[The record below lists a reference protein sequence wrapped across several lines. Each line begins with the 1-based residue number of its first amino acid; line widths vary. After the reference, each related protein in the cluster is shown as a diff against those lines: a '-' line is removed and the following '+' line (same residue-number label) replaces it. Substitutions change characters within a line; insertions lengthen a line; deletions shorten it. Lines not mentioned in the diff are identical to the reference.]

1 MVVSMLTTRTPVFGR
16 LRCGR
21 SSAFCRLRRG
31 LSPLAFCYLNAC
43 SLQPAEASRMSMPA
57 TASLPDDPALLRIEG
72 SIATITLNRPAAF
85 NSIDLSI
92 AKKLEQLGAQ
102 VEASPEIRVLVIEGE
117 GRAFSA
123 GGDLQTIGAA
133 AAADTIAP
141 VVGELLKHYHAFI
154 ETLRRMP
161 KIVLSSVHGSAAGAG
176 MGLAFV
182 ADLCIAADNARFT
195 PAYAKIG
202 VSPDGGST
210 VGMVGT
216 VGVRRALQIFLAED
230 SFSAQQAYEWG
241 LVARVVPSEELK
253 AATRQFAGRL
263 AQNPSAA
270 IAGTKSLVY
279 QAAVTST
286 KQQLAAE
293 EAGIIAAMQS
303 EEFRVAVKKFT
314 SKNK

>member
-1 MVVSMLTTRTPVFGR
+1 MPTPDH
-16 LRCGR
+16 
-21 SSAFCRLRRG
+21 
-31 LSPLAFCYLNAC
+31 
-43 SLQPAEASRMSMPA
+43 A

-72 SIATITLNRPAAF
+72 PIATITLNRPAAF

-92 AKKLEQLGAQ
+92 AERLEQLSAE
-102 VEASPEIRVLVIEGE
+102 VEANDDIRVLVIEGE
-117 GRAFSA
+117 GRAFCA

-133 AAADTIAP
+133 AAADNIAP

-154 ETLRRMP
+154 ETARRMP

-182 ADLCIAADNARFT
+182 ADLCIAADDARFT

-230 SFSAQQAYEWG
+230 SFSAQQAYDWG
-241 LVARVVPSEELK
+241 LVAKVVPAAELK
-253 AATRQFAGRL
+253 AATRKFAERL
-263 AQNPSAA
+263 AQNPPTA
-270 IAGTKSLVY
+270 IGSTKWLIY
-279 QAAVTST
+279 QAAVTPT
-286 KQQLAAE
+286 KQQLDAE
-293 EAGIIAAMQS
+293 EEKIIDCMHTD
-303 EEFRVAVKKFT
+303 EFRVAVKKFT
-314 SKNK
+314 SKGKA

>member
-1 MVVSMLTTRTPVFGR
+1 
-16 LRCGR
+16 
-21 SSAFCRLRRG
+21 
-31 LSPLAFCYLNAC
+31 
-43 SLQPAEASRMSMPA
+43 MSTSV
-57 TASLPDDPALLRIEG
+57 TASLPNDPALFRVDG
-72 SIATITLNRPAAF
+72 AIATITLNRPLAF

-92 AKKLEQLGAQ
+92 AKKLADLTAG
-102 VEASPEIRVLVIEGE
+102 VEVSDEIKVLVIEGE
-117 GRAFSA
+117 GRAFCA

-133 AAADTIAP
+133 AAAGTVAP

-154 ETLRRMP
+154 ESLRRMP

-182 ADLCIAADNARFT
+182 ADLCIAADDARFT

-230 SFSAQQAYEWG
+230 SFSARQAYDWG
-241 LVARVVPSEELK
+241 LVAKVVPTHELK
-253 AATRQFAGRL
+253 AATRKFAERL
-263 AQNPSAA
+263 AQNPPAA

-279 QAAVTST
+279 QAGVTPT
-286 KQQLAAE
+286 RQQLDAE
-293 EAGIIAAMQS
+293 ELKIIQAMLS
-303 EEFRVAVKKFT
+303 EEFSAAVKKFT
-314 SKNK
+314 SKSK

>member
-1 MVVSMLTTRTPVFGR
+1 MPTTATTP
-16 LRCGR
+16 
-21 SSAFCRLRRG
+21 AD
-31 LSPLAFCYLNAC
+31 
-43 SLQPAEASRMSMPA
+43 E
-57 TASLPDDPALLRIEG
+57 PALLRIDG
-72 SIATITLNRPAAF
+72 PIATITLNRPAAF
-85 NSIDLSI
+85 NSINLSI
-92 AKKLEQLGAQ
+92 AKKLEQLGAE
-102 VEASPEIRVLVIEGE
+102 VEGNDAIRVLVIEGE

-154 ETLRRMP
+154 ETVRRMP

-182 ADLCIAADNARFT
+182 ADLCIAAEDARFT

-230 SFSAQQAYEWG
+230 SFSAQ
-241 LVARVVPSEELK
+241 
-253 AATRQFAGRL
+253 
-263 AQNPSAA
+263 
-270 IAGTKSLVY
+270 
-279 QAAVTST
+279 
-286 KQQLAAE
+286 
-293 EAGIIAAMQS
+293 
-303 EEFRVAVKKFT
+303 
-314 SKNK
+314 

>member
-1 MVVSMLTTRTPVFGR
+1 
-16 LRCGR
+16 
-21 SSAFCRLRRG
+21 
-31 LSPLAFCYLNAC
+31 LSPHRFCYLNART
-43 SLQPAEASRMSMPA
+43 LQSTDRKAFQIKTFQIKASQMSIP
-57 TASLPDDPALLRIEG
+57 SLPDDPALLRVEG
-72 SIATITLNRPAAF
+72 PIATITLNRPAAF

-92 AKKLEQLGAQ
+92 AKKLEQLGAE
-102 VEASPEIRVLVIEGE
+102 VERTDDIRVLVIKGE

-154 ETLRRMP
+154 ETVRRMP

-182 ADLCIAADNARFT
+182 ADLCIAADSARFT

-216 VGVRRALQIFLAED
+216 VGVRRALQIFLGED

-241 LVARVVPSEELK
+241 LVARIVPSVELK
-253 AATRQFAGRL
+253 AATRQFAERL
-263 AQNPSAA
+263 AQNPLAA

-286 KQQLAAE
+286 KQQLDAE
-293 EAGIIAAMQS
+293 AAGIIKAMQS

-314 SKNK
+314 SKGK